1 MFWFSNDDIKYFT
14 FEDVQYCLCN
24 RDYIIINTLPL
35 NDQDCLITNT
45 INGNNEEK
53 ILNEMLYDTNIP
65 DKKIIVYGKNLHD
78 ETTIKKI
85 NQLKSYGIKDIFVY
99 KGGMFEWLLL
109 QDIYGNTNFPTTTT
123 VLDILKYRPDKKIIQ
138 LI

>member
-14 FEDVQYCLCN
+14 FEDVQYCLYN

-35 NDQDCLITNT
+35 NDQDCLIANT